1 MRVEKEEGGTN
12 LLNKISSKKLET
24 LIKKINSMNN

>member
-24 LIKKINSMNN
+24 LIKKDKFNE